1 MFTFTEANFENSII
15 ELFENLGYSH
25 LYGPEVDRD
34 TSNPLLEEQ
43 LMSSLETI
51 NPKLPS
57 RAMLADESGCTAAYY
72 SCGEGK

>member
-34 TSNPLLEEQ
+34 TSNP
-43 LMSSLETI
+43 
-51 NPKLPS
+51 
-57 RAMLADESGCTAAYY
+57 
-72 SCGEGK
+72 

>member
-43 LMSSLETI
+43 LMSSLESI

-57 RAMLADESGCTAAYY
+57 GAIEEAITKIKNLNYI
-72 SCGEGK
+72 KK